1 MNDSSF
7 FSEDDDMTEAELE
20 YLDAIKAVKELSR
33 SLVIAERAFQLVRD
47 RIEGLINEYE
57 EKIVQ
62 QTLDS
67 GSIESSSLHDFGQ
80 QIGKAESYDSL
91 EERRLLELRARQAET
106 QRLNAEREV
115 IKAQNE
121 ANRIRL
127 EQQQEVEKW
136 KVRYFGFQT
145 YFIMTFNLI
154 CRKRNVLK
162 TLKNNRF

>member
-20 YLDAIKAVKELSR
+20 YLNAIKAVKELSS

-47 RIEGLINEYE
+47 RIEGLINKYE

-80 QIGKAESYDSL
+80 QIGKTESYDSL
-91 EERRLLELRARQAET
+91 EERRLLEFRARQAET
-106 QRLNAEREV
+106 QRLNAEREA

-145 YFIMTFNLI
+145 YFNMTLNLI
-154 CRKRNVLK
+154 RRERNVLK
-162 TLKNNRF
+162 ILKNNRF